1 MIDFY
6 TGPTANGHRA
16 ALALEES
23 GLPYRAHKMNL
34 QAGETRKPEY
44 LAINKA
50 GAIPAIVDPDGPG
63 GTRIVLAQSGAIT
76 LYLAEKTGRMLPKD
90 PARRAA
96 ALQWFMH
103 ACSDCAVTAGAMFQ
117 FSTFAPD
124 RTPAQIEYFEKRLAG
139 FMKPC
144 DEQLAGREFLADEFS
159 IADIALYPIYAVRK
173 AVIEKYGVLEN
184 LQRWAATMAARPAI
198 AKGMTV
204 SA

>member
-23 GLPYRAHKMNL
+23 GLPYRTHRMNL

-44 LAINKA
+44 LAINRA
-50 GAIPAIVDPDGPG
+50 GAIPAVVDPDGLG
-63 GTRIVLAQSGAIT
+63 GTRIVLAQSGAIA
-76 LYLAEKTGRMLPKD
+76 LYLAEKTGRMIPKD
-90 PARRAA
+90 PTRRAA

-124 RTPAQIEYFEKRLAG
+124 RTPAQIEYFEKRLVG

-173 AVIEKYGVLEN
+173 AVIEKYGVLAN
-184 LQRWAATMAARPAI
+184 LQRWAAVMAARPAI
-198 AKGMTV
+198 ARGMTV